1 MSFQILVFL
10 IEYDDKSYSR
20 RYLEEKTIQFNDEK
34 FLNLKYENINLNK
47 YFKNFVLQIVYQ
59 FNDSFLQ
66 PYLFKPLL
74 ISESKNEV
82 VAGIGRNLTI
92 EIENF
97 NIKKMKISIELKMLM
112 NTFPLRNEIMTVSE
126 FLLEF
131 K

>member
-34 FLNLKYENINLNK
+34 FLNLNYENINLNK

-66 PYLFKPLL
+66 PFLFKPLL
-74 ISESKNEV
+74 IAESKNEV
-82 VAGIGRNLTI
+82 VAGTGRNLTLV
-92 EIENF
+92 IENY
-97 NIKKMKISIELKMLM
+97 NIKEMKISIELKMLM
-112 NTFPLRNEIMTVSE
+112 NSFPLRNEIMTVSE